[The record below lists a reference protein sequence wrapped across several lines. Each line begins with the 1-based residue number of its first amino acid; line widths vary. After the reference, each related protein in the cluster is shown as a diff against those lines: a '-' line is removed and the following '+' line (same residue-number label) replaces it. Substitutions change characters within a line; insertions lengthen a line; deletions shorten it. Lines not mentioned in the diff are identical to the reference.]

1 MYIDN
6 DIRYTHSANKYIID
20 FVRKEGILGR
30 IKNMMD
36 ETGLP
41 FEVIRQIEDGR
52 LDHLYYYD
60 KDRILFYMKKFGR
73 N

>member
-6 DIRYTHSANKYIID
+6 DIRYTHSANKSIID

-52 LDHLYYYD
+52 LDNL
-60 KDRILFYMKKFGR
+60 
-73 N
+73 